1 MLPRGEAQNLSALHV
16 KTRHLHVKKFKST
29 TFKQI
34 ARTSISTSSG
44 GSSDFRPNDRP
55 KKSLERP
62 VTLRAMGAVI
72 SVPETSAT
80 VLTCVMQ
87 YMIDYPSQ
95 WGKGPRCDERVEGR
109 SAIMSS
115 NTEAVNLTA
124 ERQTIQRHHVRQ
136 TERQSIRRW
145 ATTRHVSGEQ
155 DVKEIAGTSIGR
167 REVHIRIDND
177 AKFTLM

>member
-1 MLPRGEAQNLSALHV
+1 
-16 KTRHLHVKKFKST
+16 
-29 TFKQI
+29 
-34 ARTSISTSSG
+34 
-44 GSSDFRPNDRP
+44 
-55 KKSLERP
+55 
-62 VTLRAMGAVI
+62 
-72 SVPETSAT
+72 
-80 VLTCVMQ
+80 
-87 YMIDYPSQ
+87 
-95 WGKGPRCDERVEGR
+95 
-109 SAIMSS
+109 MSS